1 MNSCEILSVASGERT
16 GVDAFREGGMSRAG
30 APGVISAEN
39 MELIGYHDLE
49 DRPAFK
55 TAIQEVGGCF
65 YLYLSHFWVSGW
77 SVLDVTEPEE
87 PKLLRFIEGPDNTW
101 TLQVQAADGLLL
113 TSLEKIPP
121 GWGPRPDDPPE
132 AEGVYIWDVKKDP
145 AEPQLLSHWRTGA
158 DGTHRNFYNG
168 GRYAHLSAYAP
179 GYEGNIYRILDLEDP
194 RSPREAGRFWLPEQ
208 EGGDAGG
215 SDDWSEGMR
224 VFQHGPAH
232 AENGRAYLP
241 YARGGFVIADIED
254 VSRPRL
260 VSRFNVYPPLG
271 SAIAVHT
278 AYPYPGRG
286 FAVINSE
293 ALKENCDEPL
303 NYAAIID
310 IRDEAAP
317 RLISLFPTPE
327 PPPGYSHGSF
337 CERGGRFGPH
347 NQHHAQG
354 LDCLEQREDRVYLT
368 YFNAGVRVYDIS
380 EPVHPRE
387 IAHYIPADPKRRLG
401 MLPRT
406 LVTQS
411 EDVIVDRRGV
421 IYVTD
426 KNHGL
431 HILRCAA

>member
-1 MNSCEILSVASGERT
+1 
-16 GVDAFREGGMSRAG
+16 MSRAG

-55 TAIQEVGGCF
+55 TAILEVDGRF

-77 SVLDVTEPEE
+77 SVLDVTAPEE
-87 PKLLRFIEGPDNTW
+87 PKLLRFIEGPDNSW

-132 AEGVYIWDVKKDP
+132 AEGVYIWDVKKNP

-310 IRDEAAP
+310 IRDETAP

-347 NQHHAQG
+347 KQHHAQG

-401 MLPRT
+401 MLPKT

>member
-1 MNSCEILSVASGERT
+1 
-16 GVDAFREGGMSRAG
+16 MSRAG

-55 TAIQEVGGCF
+55 TAIQEVGGRF

-77 SVLDVTEPEE
+77 SVLDVTEPEA

-310 IRDEAAP
+310 IKDEAAS

-401 MLPRT
+401 MLPKT

>member
-1 MNSCEILSVASGERT
+1 M
-16 GVDAFREGGMSRAG
+16 EGGMSRAG
-30 APGVISAEN
+30 APGVLSAEN
-39 MELIGYHDLE
+39 IELVAYHDLE

-55 TAIQEVGGCF
+55 TAIQEAGGRF

-77 SVLDVTEPEE
+77 SVLDVTAPEAPE
-87 PKLLRFIEGPDNTW
+87 LLGFIAGPDNTW

-132 AEGVYIWDVKKDP
+132 AEGVYIWDVEKDP
-145 AEPQLLSHWRTGA
+145 ARPALLSHWRTGA
-158 DGTHRNFYNG
+158 GGTHRNFYNG
-168 GRYAHLSAYAP
+168 GRYAHLSACAP
-179 GYEGNIYRILDLEDP
+179 GYEGNIYRILDIGDP
-194 RSPREAGRFWLPEQ
+194 RNPKEAGRFWLPEQ
-208 EGGDAGG
+208 EAGG
-215 SDDWSEGMR
+215 AAGASDDWSEGMR

-241 YARGGFVIADIED
+241 YARGGFVIVNIED
-254 VSRPRL
+254 VAGPRL
-260 VSRFNVYPPLG
+260 VSRFSVYPPLG

-303 NYAAIID
+303 NYTAIID
-310 IRDEAAP
+310 IGDEAAP
-317 RLISLFPTPE
+317 RLMSLFPVPE
-327 PPPGYSHGSF
+327 PPPGYSHRSF

-354 LDCLEQREDRVYLT
+354 LDCLERREDRVYLT
-368 YFNAGVRVYDIS
+368 YFNAGLRVYDVS

-387 IAHYIPADPKRRLG
+387 IAHYIPEDPKRRLG
-401 MLPRT
+401 MLPKT

>member
-1 MNSCEILSVASGERT
+1 
-16 GVDAFREGGMSRAG
+16 MSRAG

-55 TAIQEVGGCF
+55 TAIQEVGGRF

-401 MLPRT
+401 MLPKT

-421 IYVTD
+421 TYVTD

>member
-1 MNSCEILSVASGERT
+1 
-16 GVDAFREGGMSRAG
+16 MSRAG
-30 APGVISAEN
+30 APGVLSAEN
-39 MELIGYHDLE
+39 MELVAYHDLA

-55 TAIQEVGGCF
+55 TAIQEAGGRF

-77 SVLDVTEPEE
+77 SVLDVTAPEAPE
-87 PKLLRFIEGPDNTW
+87 LLGFIEGPDNTW

-121 GWGPRPDDPPE
+121 GWGPRPDEPPE
-132 AEGVYIWDVKKDP
+132 AEGVYIWDVEKDP
-145 AEPQLLSHWRTGA
+145 ARPELLSHWRTGA
-158 DGTHRNFYNG
+158 GGTHRNFYNG
-168 GRYAHLSAYAP
+168 GRYAHLSACAP

-194 RSPREAGRFWLPEQ
+194 RSPKEAGRFWLPEQ
-208 EGGDAGG
+208 EGGEAGAP
-215 SDDWSEGMR
+215 DDWSEGMR

-241 YARGGFVIADIED
+241 YARGGFVIVDIED
-254 VSRPRL
+254 VASPRL
-260 VSRFNVYPPLG
+260 VSRFSVYPPLG

-303 NYAAIID
+303 NYTAIID
-310 IRDEAAP
+310 IGDEAAP
-317 RLISLFPTPE
+317 RLMALFPVPE
-327 PPPGYSHGSF
+327 PPPGYSHRSF

-354 LDCLEQREDRVYLT
+354 LDCLERREDRVYLT
-368 YFNAGVRVYDIS
+368 YFNAGLRVYDVS

-387 IAHYIPADPKRRLG
+387 IAHYIPEDPKRRLG
-401 MLPRT
+401 MLPKT

>member
-55 TAIQEVGGCF
+55 TAIQEVGGRF

-241 YARGGFVIADIED
+241 YARGGFVIADIKD

-401 MLPRT
+401 MLPKT

>member
-1 MNSCEILSVASGERT
+1 
-16 GVDAFREGGMSRAG
+16 MSRAG

-55 TAIQEVGGCF
+55 TAIQEVGGRF

-77 SVLDVTEPEE
+77 SVLDVTEPEA

-310 IRDEAAP
+310 IKDEAAP

-401 MLPRT
+401 MLPKT

>member
-1 MNSCEILSVASGERT
+1 
-16 GVDAFREGGMSRAG
+16 MSRAG

-55 TAIQEVGGCF
+55 TAIQEVDGRF

-77 SVLDVTEPEE
+77 SVLDVTAPGE

-145 AEPQLLSHWRTGA
+145 ADPQLLSHWRTGA

-354 LDCLEQREDRVYLT
+354 LDCLERREDRVYLT